1 MKRFLLFLFGM
12 VISSSLFAEEKVMT
26 LHDGARIYY
35 DDIGKGEVVLL
46 LHGHTL
52 DKRMWAEQVKV
63 LKDSF
68 RVIVPDFRGYGLSSD
83 PIEGVQFTYADD
95 LIEMLD
101 SLDISKVHVVG
112 LSMGGYV
119 AGDLLAMYP
128 SRLLSCMM
136 VAGEICNRPGPTMP
150 KTREERERQRQW
162 NAKSLK
168 VGLVNYKIDRIN
180 QLVARAGSHGEEM
193 RQPLTVMIL
202 EWRAWQAQH
211 VTCRVYYGRDAWAR
225 LKETKPNV
233 PSLIIYGE
241 KEGAGRSRMLDYLP
255 DADQLTFEDCGHM
268 VNMEQPAL
276 FNETLLRWLRNH
288 RERLVRVPLSE
299 GRTKN

>member
-1 MKRFLLFLFGM
+1 MKRFWTFLFSM
-12 VISSSLFAEEKVMT
+12 LFSISLFAEGKTMI
-26 LHDGARIYY
+26 LHDGAQIYY
-35 DDIGKGEVVLL
+35 DDYGAGEVVLL

-52 DKRMWAEQVKV
+52 DRRMWAEQVKV

-83 PIEGVQFTYADD
+83 PIEGKQFTYADD

-101 SLDISKVHVVG
+101 SLNISKVHVVG

-128 SRLLSCMM
+128 KRLLSCMM

-150 KTREERERQRQW
+150 KTREAKEKQRQS
-162 NAKSLK
+162 NAKALRG
-168 VGLVNYKIDRIN
+168 GLVAYKIERID
-180 QLVARAGSHGEEM
+180 QLVQRAGSHGEEM
-193 RQPLTVMIL
+193 RQALTTMIL
-202 EWRAWQAQH
+202 EWGAWQAQH

-225 LKETKPNV
+225 LNEIKPNV

-241 KEGAGRSRMLDYLP
+241 KEGAGRSRMLDCLP
-255 DADQLTFEDCGHM
+255 DADQLTFPDCGHM
-268 VNMEQPAL
+268 VNMEQPAM

-288 RERLVRVPLSE
+288 RECVISLKLREVKRGL
-299 GRTKN
+299 